1 MAVCNDDFDGKF
13 QWNITIVDILRIL
26 EHVLRLEIAR

>member
-1 MAVCNDDFDGKF
+1 MAICNDAFDGKF
-13 QWNITIVDILRIL
+13 QWDIAIVDILRIL